1 METLDTLLGRVLIPF
16 VTPFKENGDID
27 HQTLGE
33 LADMVIKRGFCD
45 SVIVG
50 GTTGEFISMT
60 YDERISIFRTVK
72 EAVNGRMPIVAGTGA
87 ASTKHAMMLT
97 QEAEALGFDVAM
109 VVAPYYLKPTQE
121 GIYRHYKAIAE
132 STRLPILLYNIP
144 LFTGTNIDPDTLIA
158 LSQID
163 NILAVKEEAGVNP
176 LQSSDFHLG
185 TPDRFKVFCGDDMMV
200 LQTLSQGGVGVVS
213 GGSQI
218 IGDRMKRMID
228 LFLEGDSIE
237 SSKISTQLYPF
248 FKALN
253 QNGRVNPIPILR
265 AAIGMT
271 WQEVGDPRL
280 PLLPATDEERTHVRN
295 VLQTLEVA
303 LAETPV

>member
-1 METLDTLLGRVLIPF
+1 MNTLDALLGRVLIPF
-16 VTPFKENGDID
+16 VTPFKENGEID

-33 LADMVIKRGFCD
+33 LAEMVIERGFCD

-60 YDERISIFRTVK
+60 YDERLSLFRTVK
-72 EAVNGRMPIVAGTGA
+72 EAVNGRVPVVAGTGA
-87 ASTKHAMMLT
+87 AYTQHAIMLT
-97 QEAEALGFDVAM
+97 NEAEKLGFDVAM

-121 GIYRHYKAIAE
+121 GVYRHFKAVAE
-132 STRLPILLYNIP
+132 STNLPILLYNIP
-144 LFTGTNIDPDTLIA
+144 LFTGTNIDPETLIA

-163 NILAVKEEAGVNP
+163 NILGVKEEAGINP
-176 LQSSDFHLG
+176 LQSSDYYLG
-185 TPDRFKVFCGDDMMV
+185 TPDRFKVFSGDDMMV

-213 GGSQI
+213 GGSQV
-218 IGDRMKRMID
+218 IGDRMKKMID
-228 LFLEGDSIE
+228 LFLKGDAIE
-237 SSKISTQLYPF
+237 STRISLELYPF
-248 FKALN
+248 FKSLN

-271 WQEVGDPRL
+271 WREVGDPRL
-280 PLLPATDEERTHVRN
+280 PLVPATDEERNHVRS
-295 VLQTLEVA
+295 VLEQMHVS